1 MKLIE
6 MIDLTKIYKSA
17 SEEVHALTKINL
29 EIEAGELC
37 AISGPSGS
45 GKTTLL
51 NLIAL
56 LDKPT
61 EGDVKLDGV
70 LYQSL
75 NENQRTSLRRDQIGM
90 IFQSFNLIP
99 VLSAWE
105 NVELALNVLSKSTLE
120 EKLKIKNKEDRKEV
134 CFKALREVGLEGME
148 DRRPNQLS
156 GGQQQ
161 RISIARAIVKQ
172 PKVLLADEP
181 TANLDRKNG
190 EKILEVIGL
199 LNKEKGLT
207 CIYSS
212 HDKLVLDHV
221 RRIIRLVDGRVTDV

>member
-1 MKLIE
+1 VKLIE
-6 MIDLTKIYKSA
+6 TIELSKVYKTV
-17 SEEVHALTKINL
+17 SEDVHALTKVNL
-29 EIEAGELC
+29 EIEEGELC

-75 NENQRTSLRRDQIGM
+75 NENQRTALRRDQIGM

-134 CFKALREVGLEGME
+134 CFKALKEVGLEGME

>member
-6 MIDLTKIYKSA
+6 TIELSKVYKTV
-17 SEEVHALTKINL
+17 SEDVHALTKINL
-29 EIEAGELC
+29 EIEEGELC

-75 NENQRTSLRRDQIGM
+75 SENQRTALRRDQIGM

-105 NVELALNVLSKSTLE
+105 NVELALNVLPKETLE
-120 EKLKIKNKEDRKEV
+120 KKLGIKTKEDRKKI
-134 CFKALREVGLEGME
+134 CFKSLEEVGLKGLEN
-148 DRRPNQLS
+148 RRPNELS